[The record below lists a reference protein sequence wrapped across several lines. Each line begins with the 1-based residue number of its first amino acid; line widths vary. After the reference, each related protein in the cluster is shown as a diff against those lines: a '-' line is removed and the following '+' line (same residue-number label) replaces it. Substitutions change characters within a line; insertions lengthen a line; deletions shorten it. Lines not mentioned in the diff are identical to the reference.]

1 MEKNKRIGT
10 KFKEFALST
19 IAVNNRKTVYLV
31 LAILL
36 IGGISSYQNMSREA
50 FPEIQIP
57 EIYVNVPYPGNS
69 PEIVRDKIIKPLEKE
84 LNTIAGIDEIKST
97 AMQDFGIINIKFDFS
112 VSPDDAKDLVEEAY
126 NDAKTDKRFAKDL
139 PLPPTIA
146 QMDITAMPIINLNL
160 SGDFPVQYLNNKAEY
175 LEDLIEA
182 IPEISGIEIRGVQDR
197 KLKIE
202 VNKFKAEAAKVSF
215 QDIEAAIQNDN
226 LMMGAGNMSIDGIDH
241 FVVID
246 GKLNSIDKLKQ
257 LVVKHE
263 DNDDVFLHEVADIS
277 FGDTDTTSF
286 ARQSDNPVVMID
298 IKKRS
303 GANVINAID
312 KVKAGC

>member
-1 MEKNKRIGT
+1 
-10 KFKEFALST
+10 
-19 IAVNNRKTVYLV
+19 
-31 LAILL
+31 
-36 IGGISSYQNMSREA
+36 
-50 FPEIQIP
+50 
-57 EIYVNVPYPGNS
+57 
-69 PEIVRDKIIKPLEKE
+69 
-84 LNTIAGIDEIKST
+84 
-97 AMQDFGIINIKFDFS
+97 
-112 VSPDDAKDLVEEAY
+112 
-126 NDAKTDKRFAKDL
+126 
-139 PLPPTIA
+139 
-146 QMDITAMPIINLNL
+146 MPIINLNL

-303 GANVINAID
+303 GVQRN
-312 KVKAGC
+312 